1 MIIKSKRKVVVLGV
15 VLALFLALVVWV
27 VWGNTALEINEY
39 TIKSEKIGDGFDGF
53 RIAHLSDLHN
63 TEIGKENGKLL
74 EKLTESNPDIIV
86 ITGDLIDSRRTNIS
100 VALNFTKKAVEIAP
114 CYFVSGNHESRIS
127 EYAYLESELKKQ
139 GVTVLDNK
147 TAEIEK
153 AGEKI
158 TLIGVRDPSFDFKG
172 DFCDVDNF
180 LKSSIEPLQTKT
192 FTVVLSHR
200 PELFDIYVNSGADLI
215 LSGHL
220 HGGQVRLPFVGG
232 LLSPDP
238 SLFPEYD
245 AGLFTE
251 NDTNMIVS
259 RGIGNSAIPIRF
271 NNRPEIIVVT
281 LKSQ

>member
-1 MIIKSKRKVVVLGV
+1 MIIKSKRKVVALGV
-15 VLALFLALVVWV
+15 ILALILALVAWV

-53 RIAHLSDLHN
+53 RIAHISDLHN
-63 TEIGKENGKLL
+63 AELGKENGKLL
-74 EKLTESNPDIIV
+74 EKLTEANPDIIV

-127 EYAYLESELKKQ
+127 EYAYLEAELKKQ
-139 GVTVLDNK
+139 DVTVLDNK

-158 TLIGVRDPSFDFKG
+158 ALIGVRDPSFDFKG

-251 NDTNMIVS
+251 NNTNMIVS
-259 RGIGNSAIPIRF
+259 RGIGNSVIPIRF

>member
-1 MIIKSKRKVVVLGV
+1 MIIKSKRKVVALGV
-15 VLALFLALVVWV
+15 VLALILALVAWV

-53 RIAHLSDLHN
+53 CIAHISDLHN
-63 TEIGKENGKLL
+63 AELGKENGKLL
-74 EKLTESNPDIIV
+74 EKLTEANPDIIV

-127 EYAYLESELKKQ
+127 EYAYLEAELKKQ
-139 GVTVLDNK
+139 DVTVLDNK

-158 TLIGVRDPSFDFKG
+158 ALIGVRDPSFDFKG

-180 LKSSIEPLQTKT
+180 LKGSIEPLQTKT

-251 NDTNMIVS
+251 NNTNMIVS

>member
-1 MIIKSKRKVVVLGV
+1 MIIKSKRKVIALGV

-39 TIKSEKIGDGFDGF
+39 TIKSEKINDSFDGF

-127 EYAYLESELKKQ
+127 EYAYLEAELKKQ
-139 GVTVLDNK
+139 GVTILDNK

-158 TLIGVRDPSFDFKG
+158 ALIGVRDPSFDFKG

-180 LKSSIEPLQTKT
+180 LKSTIEPLQTET

-232 LLSPDP
+232 LLSPEP

-251 NDTNMIVS
+251 NSTNMIVS

>member
-1 MIIKSKRKVVVLGV
+1 MILRRKKKV
-15 VLALFLALVVWV
+15 VLAVIFILLLTFLVWV
-27 VWGNTALEINEY
+27 IWANFALETNEY

-74 EKLTESNPDIIV
+74 KMLSDANPDIIV

-100 VALNFTKKAVEIAP
+100 VALNFTKEAVKIAP

-127 EYAYLESELKKQ
+127 EYDYLESELKKQ
-139 GVTVLDNK
+139 GVVVLDNK

-158 TLIGVRDPSFDFKG
+158 ALIGVRDPSFDFKG

-180 LKSSIEPLQTKT
+180 LKSSIEPLQTET

-200 PELFDIYVNSGADLI
+200 PELFDVYVKNGADLS
-215 LSGHL
+215 LCGHI
-220 HGGQVRLPFVGG
+220 HGGQIRLPFIGG

-251 NDTNMIVS
+251 NNTNMIVS
-259 RGIGNSAIPIRF
+259 RGIGNSAIPLRF

-281 LKSQ
+281 LESQ

>member
-15 VLALFLALVVWV
+15 VLALFLALVIWV
-27 VWGNTALEINEY
+27 IWGNTALEINEY

-74 EKLTESNPDIIV
+74 EKLAETNPDIIV

-127 EYAYLESELKKQ
+127 EYAYLEAELKKQ
-139 GVTVLDNK
+139 GVTILDNK

-158 TLIGVRDPSFDFKG
+158 ALIGVRDPSFDFKG

-180 LKSSIEPLQTKT
+180 LKSTIEPLQTET

-232 LLSPDP
+232 LLSPEP

-251 NDTNMIVS
+251 NSTNMIVS

>member
-1 MIIKSKRKVVVLGV
+1 MILKRKKRIVSGV
-15 VLALFLALVVWV
+15 IIALVLTFLGWV
-27 VWGNTALEINEY
+27 IWANFALETNEY
-39 TIKSEKIGDGFDGF
+39 TIKSEKINDRFDGF
-53 RIAHLSDLHN
+53 RIAHISDLHN
-63 TEIGKENGKLL
+63 TRLAKQNGKLL
-74 EKLTESNPDIIV
+74 KMLSDTNPDIIA

-100 VALNFTKKAVEIAP
+100 LALEFAKEAVKIAP

-127 EYAYLESELKKQ
+127 EYNYLESELKKQ
-139 GVTVLDNK
+139 GVVVLDNK
-147 TAEIEK
+147 TVEIEK

-158 TLIGVRDPSFDFKG
+158 ALIGVRDPSFDFKG

-251 NDTNMIVS
+251 NTTNMIVS

>member
-1 MIIKSKRKVVVLGV
+1 MILRRKKKV
-15 VLALFLALVVWV
+15 VLAVIFILFLAFLSWV
-27 VWGNTALEINEY
+27 IWANFALEANEY
-39 TIKSEKIGDGFDGF
+39 TIKSDKISDGFDGF
-53 RIAHLSDLHN
+53 RIAHISDLHN
-63 TEIGKENGKLL
+63 TRLAKQNGKLL
-74 EKLTESNPDIIV
+74 KMLSDTNPDIIA

-100 VALNFTKKAVEIAP
+100 LALEFTKEAVKIAP

-127 EYAYLESELKKQ
+127 EYAYLEAELKKQ

-153 AGEKI
+153 SGEKI
-158 TLIGVRDPSFDFKG
+158 ALIGVRDPSFDFKG

-180 LKSSIEPLQTKT
+180 LKGTIEPLQTKT

-251 NDTNMIVS
+251 NNTNMIVS

-281 LKSQ
+281 LESQ